1 MGTKAT
7 VRMRVGLAGLAA
19 MVAGV
24 TLMPHAQAA
33 GTRYLDEVFTD
44 LKVTSDLQYGQAV
57 GHTGEME
64 KLLLDVIEPAG
75 DKAPIRPA
83 VVWVHGGYFVEGSK
97 TVPWYKEARE
107 QFARA
112 GYVTF
117 SINYRL
123 DPNLP
128 YGAGP
133 AITELRVDEYVA
145 ATFNAQHDA
154 QAAVRWVRANA
165 AKYRVD
171 PEKIA
176 IAGHSAGGITAHM
189 VNFNDHDPGSSGNPG
204 YSSRVAAAISSA
216 GGSLPVKMVRVD
228 PLEPPLLI
236 THGLADDVVPYPAEV
251 PTCALTL
258 AMGNVCEQV
267 LDPDQKHPQFG
278 FSQWREFLYRRMI
291 QKPVLSLPTSVTV
304 VGTESLTGG
313 VPLP

>member
-1 MGTKAT
+1 
-7 VRMRVGLAGLAA
+7 MRLRLGVAAVAAAALGVGLVPQAG
-19 MVAGV
+19 
-24 TLMPHAQAA
+24 AA
-33 GTRYLDEVFTD
+33 GTRYLDEVFTNLD
-44 LKVTSDLQYGQAV
+44 VTSDVQYGQAV
-57 GHTGEME
+57 GYTGETE
-64 KLLLDVIEPAG
+64 NLLLDVIQPAG
-75 DKAPIRPA
+75 DKKTQNRAA

-97 TVPWYKEARE
+97 TVSWYKEARE

-133 AITELRVDEYVA
+133 AVTELRVDEYVN

-154 QAAVRWVRANA
+154 QAAIRWVRANA
-165 AKYRVD
+165 ARLRVN

-176 IAGHSAGGITAHM
+176 IAGHSAGGITAQM

-204 YSSRVAAAISSA
+204 YSSRVAAAIASA
-216 GGSLPVKMVRVD
+216 GGSLPGKMVRID
-228 PLEPPLLI
+228 PGEPPLLV
-236 THGLADDVVPYPAEV
+236 THGLADDVVPYPAAV
-251 PTCALTL
+251 PSCALTV
-258 AMGNVCEQV
+258 AMTNVCEQV

-291 QKPVLSLPTSVTV
+291 QKPVLSLPTSVTI

-313 VPLP
+313 VPALPAP